1 MSLYYPAIQ
10 LNILDFCLG
19 NYTICLEFI
28 AFRSVLQVMADSEAK
43 RRQPWFT
50 ASPQKAGP
58 SFRTLGFQNM
68 VSRSR
73 KDHSIQGKAQD
84 LGQVREIQ
92 PLPHQSLSPLS
103 ILAQLTSISKLE
115 KHNSVEEIVIRNQQW
130 QKKRQVDPGA
140 VSKAW
145 WWWCW

>member
-1 MSLYYPAIQ
+1 
-10 LNILDFCLG
+10 
-19 NYTICLEFI
+19 
-28 AFRSVLQVMADSEAK
+28 
-43 RRQPWFT
+43 
-50 ASPQKAGP
+50 
-58 SFRTLGFQNM
+58 M